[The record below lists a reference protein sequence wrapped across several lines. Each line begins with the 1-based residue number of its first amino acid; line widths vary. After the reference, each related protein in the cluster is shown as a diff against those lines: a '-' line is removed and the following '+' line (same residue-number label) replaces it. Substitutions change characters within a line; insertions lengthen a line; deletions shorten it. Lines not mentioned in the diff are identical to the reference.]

1 MTTLSIAFF
10 IRIGIALIAGF
21 IVARRLRRFVRSS
34 VIRSMPLEKRMS
46 EQSYSLQTR
55 ISTLIGFI
63 IALLA
68 AALANLGLL
77 QLEEMIDIPVL
88 TQNTSSTTISDFE
101 EEEASLFASS
111 NWPSEI
117 EEPITI
123 DAIRDSLPQSD
134 SYDELPS
141 GNMKPL
147 EKGAYYLQLYAFN
160 SQELAMSQLFLSRSQ
175 LDKPVMLGK
184 VEYTLGPY
192 KILAGPF
199 PSRVAARAYR
209 DKYKLTGFTRHRKEF
224 VPLPG

>member
-10 IRIGIALIAGF
+10 IRIGIALVAGF

-55 ISTLIGFI
+55 ISTLIGFV

-77 QLEEMIDIPVL
+77 QLEEIIGIPVL
-88 TQNTSSTTISDFE
+88 TQSTTSATISDF

-117 EEPITI
+117 DEPIDTA
-123 DAIRDSLPQSD
+123 DTSWNSLPQPD
-134 SYDELPS
+134 SNDELPS
-141 GNMKPL
+141 GKMKQL

-160 SQELAMSQLFLSRSQ
+160 SQELAMNQLSKSRSQ
-175 LDKPVMLGK
+175 LYKPVMLGK
-184 VEYTLGPY
+184 VEYSIAPY

-199 PSRVAARAYR
+199 LSRVAARKYR
-209 DKYKLTGFTRHRKEF
+209 DKYKLKGFTRHRKEF